1 VGQAISNASRSTFG
15 SGTFT
20 GFRTGTTCGATD
32 SGGLQLKGTCTA
44 TSISTN
50 LYSID
55 EQSGSFSVTTA
66 GCAKEK

>member
-1 VGQAISNASRSTFG
+1 
-15 SGTFT
+15 
-20 GFRTGTTCGATD
+20 
-32 SGGLQLKGTCTA
+32 LQFKGTCTA

-55 EQSGSFSVTTA
+55 EQSGSFSLTTA